1 MSAFLRDRP
10 GFGSLG
16 PPIIAGATKTVSISE
31 SELDENCT
39 AFDDLRRCRELR
51 IGKSVSPL
59 PRFGSDTVG
68 WVFTYQLRDGPRL
81 CGSGRAGAGHDTG
94 SSRGDDSRARMES
107 KEVPSEKVA
116 LVACCRRATLSAG
129 LRPAGW
135 TCSAAQKTLRRDSF
149 RSYRPRRRL
158 GGTSS
163 FPKKLQPSVSGKSS
177 PGAKGTGPV

>member
-1 MSAFLRDRP
+1 MTVP
-10 GFGSLG
+10 GWKPR

-31 SELDENCT
+31 GELDENCI

-68 WVFTYQLRDGPRL
+68 WIFTYQLRDGPRL

-107 KEVPSEKVA
+107 KEVPCEEVA
-116 LVACCRRATLSAG
+116 PVACCRRAKLSAG
-129 LRPAGW
+129 LRPQVG
-135 TCSAAQKTLRRDSF
+135 D
-149 RSYRPRRRL
+149 RL
-158 GGTSS
+158 DLFGCPENYTTRLFQVFIDQGG
-163 FPKKLQPSVSGKSS
+163 G
-177 PGAKGTGPV
+177 